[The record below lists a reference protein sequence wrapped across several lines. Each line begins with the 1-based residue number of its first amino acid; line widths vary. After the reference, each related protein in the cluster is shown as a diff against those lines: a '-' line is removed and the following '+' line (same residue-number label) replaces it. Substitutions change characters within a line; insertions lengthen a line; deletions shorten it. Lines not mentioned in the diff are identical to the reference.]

1 MGNEKGNKEGKGKSK
16 KLKLKGN
23 GKENKMYMLKEKE
36 KQWYVL
42 CIENKGMGE
51 ICRGVFR
58 QKRAEELGPVGRRYL
73 VPPALQWC
81 LPPRLLQPQPQ

>member
-1 MGNEKGNKEGKGKSK
+1 MT
-16 KLKLKGN
+16 GN
-23 GKENKMYMLKEKE
+23 GKENKKYMLKEKKNEREKE
-36 KQWYVL
+36 KQWCVL
-42 CIENKGMGE
+42 CIENKRMGG

-58 QKRAEELGPVGRRYL
+58 QKGAEELGPVGRRYL

>member
-1 MGNEKGNKEGKGKSK
+1 
-16 KLKLKGN
+16 
-23 GKENKMYMLKEKE
+23 MLKEKE
-36 KQWYVL
+36 NEREKEKQWCVL
-42 CIENKGMGE
+42 CIENKGMGG

-58 QKRAEELGPVGRRYL
+58 QKGAEELGPVGRRYL